1 MPESQDAM
9 VRTLADREPESHLLT
24 SDDLTANAV
33 LLEPA
38 KQLTAPPCGAR
49 KPGQINNVATV
60 PEGSA
65 ALKGFEPD
73 SLDENDNMTSE
84 LNSVSVTPNTSFSI
98 ISPSTAP
105 ISETTPHD
113 LAAVKGFKP
122 INADSANQEPT
133 LSDDSVSIDKTDSLL
148 VMHSSEYIRKMKLQ
162 RELSPDSLMLD
173 VSVDSLNKSTSTER
187 SEMKFELGR
196 DKRLSSSRHESDST
210 PSPHPA
216 DGTTSP
222 LHKSDLFINIDNS
235 PKTEISAF
243 SSPSR
248 VYKELTPELSTHVLQ
263 VNPDGSPVD
272 VKKRDKDP
280 NKFERSELRMSVGD
294 HKVPKTNPDFEIT
307 FNAPTDTNITLDD
320 SDLVFGEDDLDGR
333 NPVSEGEVIP
343 NSASREQSLPRT
355 SPSKSE
361 TVSVDIELSQP
372 IADKSLTFDS
382 EMTDTTQYMDLPT
395 APLTTTELSFD
406 PLSSEKPEAHVVA
419 EPVGQDPSGP
429 NSDHINADSQPQL
442 QSESPKFE
450 PDTASPLHAGS
461 GTLPASLKDDAPY
474 TSAENPVSEIEP
486 SLACAAAPADLTVA
500 DLEEP
505 PQSGATADD
514 NGSISSEGQEYS
526 KTETAETEEMIETSV
541 STLCSF

>member
-24 SDDLTANAV
+24 SDDLTANAAS
-33 LLEPA
+33 LEPA
-38 KQLTAPPCGAR
+38 KQMTAPPCGAR
-49 KPGQINNVATV
+49 KPGQNDNAATV
-60 PEGSA
+60 PEASA
-65 ALKGFEPD
+65 EQKGFEPD

-105 ISETTPHD
+105 ISETSPHD

-187 SEMKFELGR
+187 SEIKFELGR

-216 DGTTSP
+216 DSSASP
-222 LHKSDLFINIDNS
+222 IHKSDLFINIDNS

-248 VYKELTPELSTHVLQ
+248 VYKELTPESSTHVLQ
-263 VNPDGSPVD
+263 VNSDGSPAD
-272 VKKRDKDP
+272 VRKRDKDP
-280 NKFERSELRMSVGD
+280 NKFERSELRLSVGD

-343 NSASREQSLPRT
+343 NSSSREQSQPRT
-355 SPSKSE
+355 SPTKSE
-361 TVSVDIELSQP
+361 TVSLDIELSQP
-372 IADKSLTFDS
+372 IADRSLTFDS

-395 APLTTTELSFD
+395 VPLTTTELSFD
-406 PLSSEKPEAHVVA
+406 PLLSEKSEAQVVA
-419 EPVGQDPSGP
+419 EPVGQDPSNP
-429 NSDHINADSQPQL
+429 NSERIEPSTQPQL
-442 QSESPKFE
+442 HSESPQVE
-450 PDTASPLHAGS
+450 PDTASPLQTGS
-461 GTLPASLKDDAPY
+461 GTLPVSSRDNAP
-474 TSAENPVSEIEP
+474 SAGAEPPLSNTEP
-486 SLACAAAPADLTVA
+486 SLAGATAPADLTVA

-505 PQSGATADD
+505 SQSGAAADETD
-514 NGSISSEGQEYS
+514 SVSTEGQEYS

-541 STLCSF
+541 STLYI